1 MERAGSRFSGSGA
14 TSRRIVMRMC
24 HLGAVILAMSVGVG
38 LGSAVSAAPQ
48 GASAPAASGQGVRST
63 TDQGA
68 EMFRGYCGPCHGAK
82 GHGDGPVAAS
92 LKSKPTDL
100 TKLAAGNNGQFP
112 AQRVAMVLEFGVP
125 VPAHGSTDMPT
136 WGSTFRVMGD
146 ETTVRQRV
154 TALTR
159 YLETI
164 QAK

>member
-1 MERAGSRFSGSGA
+1 
-14 TSRRIVMRMC
+14 MRML
-24 HLGAVILAMSVGVG
+24 HVSAVILALSVGAWSG
-38 LGSAVSAAPQ
+38 AAVSAAPQ
-48 GASAPAASGQGVRST
+48 GAGVPAANGQGARSPA
-63 TDQGA
+63 DQGA

-82 GHGDGPVAAS
+82 GHGDGPAAAS
-92 LKSKPTDL
+92 LKTKPTDL
-100 TKLAAGNNGQFP
+100 TRLAAGNQGQFP
-112 AQRVAMVLEFGVP
+112 AQRVAMVLEFGVV

-159 YLETI
+159 YLESI